1 MMIILGIYYN
11 YFFVGKPIY
20 EFCIWVDRK
29 NNNMFETQFSS
40 GIHPFIFYEK
50 CIIRRMLDSALDWMA
65 MISKSTVNEESDED
79 VSIQEWEEN
88 SFSFL
93 LLLYGLMIWCL
104 HHIHIIIYPT
114 VWSWKEMNE
123 GYYIPT
129 VVVSLCMCAYMPC
142 VFLPQIH
149 LISWKSKMSSI
160 LCPGCD
166 DDVDCGSCWWP

>member
-1 MMIILGIYYN
+1 
-11 YFFVGKPIY
+11 
-20 EFCIWVDRK
+20 
-29 NNNMFETQFSS
+29 MFETQFSS

-93 LLLYGLMIWCL
+93 LLLYGLMMWCL
-104 HHIHIIIYPT
+104 HRIHIIIYPT

-123 GYYIPT
+123 GYYMPT
-129 VVVSLCMCAYMPC
+129 VVVSLCMCMPC

-166 DDVDCGSCWWP
+166 DDVDCVDHADDHNDAHADWQTDNNTILLQEEVEGAKRIFWMFLG